1 MTEKACKIVIV
12 GASGV
17 GKTALLQQLTDGS
30 FSPQVQSTV
39 GVEFKSWLINDGDG
53 QIKLNIWDTAG
64 QERFRS
70 VAKAYFRGAVGALL
84 VYAVDDEETFSE
96 LDSWLNDLH
105 QFATP
110 NMVILL
116 IGNKSDLNDARQ
128 VTQSQAVTFSERHGL
143 EYLETSAKSGDNVTE
158 AFVRLSQTITDK
170 VKKGEIPPIPET
182 RADDGPSPVILE
194 QPRQKDNEGA
204 ACSC

>member
-1 MTEKACKIVIV
+1 MTEIAYKIVVV

-17 GKTALLQQLTDGS
+17 GKTALVQQLTDGS

-39 GVEFKSWLINDGDG
+39 GVEFKSWPIKDSESH
-53 QIKLNIWDTAG
+53 IKLNIWDTAG

-70 VAKAYFRGAVGALL
+70 VSRAYFRNAVGALL
-84 VYAVDDEETFSE
+84 VYGLDDEESFGE

-110 NMVILL
+110 NAVILL
-116 IGNKSDLNDARQ
+116 IGNKSDLAEARQ
-128 VTQSQAVTFSERHGL
+128 VTQSQAVAFSERHGL

-158 AFVRLSQTITDK
+158 AFVRLSKTITDK
-170 VKKGEIPPIPET
+170 VKRGEIPPIPET
-182 RADDGPSPVILE
+182 RIDDVPSPVLLPE
-194 QPRQKDNEGA
+194 PSQKDKE
-204 ACSC
+204 ACTC